1 MHSHI
6 TPHNFIDGTDGFE
19 RVKSSEDIFIPIR
32 SKFSRHD
39 TMNGYVR
46 YESSVILPTHLGL
59 KATTTGG
66 GVAFLRLHNHLN
78 SEICRKDT
86 PARSAKNQRHSFK

>member
-6 TPHNFIDGTDGFE
+6 TLRNFIDGTDGFD
-19 RVKSSEDIFIPIR
+19 RVKSSEDIFILIR

-46 YESSVILPTHLGL
+46 YESSVIFSYSP
-59 KATTTGG
+59 
-66 GVAFLRLHNHLN
+66 GVER
-78 SEICRKDT
+78 EEDW
-86 PARSAKNQRHSFK
+86 

>member
-6 TPHNFIDGTDGFE
+6 TLRNFIDGTDGFD
-19 RVKSSEDIFIPIR
+19 RVKSSEDIFILIR

-46 YESSVILPTHLGL
+46 YESSVIFAYSP
-59 KATTTGG
+59 
-66 GVAFLRLHNHLN
+66 GVER
-78 SEICRKDT
+78 EEDW
-86 PARSAKNQRHSFK
+86 

>member
-6 TPHNFIDGTDGFE
+6 TLRNFIDGTDGFE
-19 RVKSSEDIFIPIR
+19 RVKSSEDIFILIR

-46 YESSVILPTHLGL
+46 YESSVIFACPPGIESDDDWWGCGL
-59 KATTTGG
+59 FEVTQ
-66 GVAFLRLHNHLN
+66 
-78 SEICRKDT
+78 
-86 PARSAKNQRHSFK
+86 PPQ

>member
-39 TMNGYVR
+39 TMNGYVP
-46 YESSVILPTHLGL
+46 YESSVIFTYSPGIESDDDWWGCGL
-59 KATTTGG
+59 FEVTQ
-66 GVAFLRLHNHLN
+66 
-78 SEICRKDT
+78 
-86 PARSAKNQRHSFK
+86 PPQ

>member
-6 TPHNFIDGTDGFE
+6 TLRNFIDGTDGFD

-46 YESSVILPTHLGL
+46 YESSVILPAHLGL
-59 KATTTGG
+59 KAMTTDGD
-66 GVAFLRLHNHLN
+66 VAFLRLHNHLN

-86 PARSAKNQRHSFK
+86 PARSAKNQRHPIK